1 MLDSELTTFGMVIKF
16 SLELEQRCI
25 ELYER
30 FMLLDDSHDSSLK
43 DHQRRVRILE
53 DVRREKLNEIML
65 EPIAGLTTADYNLSI
80 DLADDADAEKLRQ
93 ELIRL
98 EEQSGVFYRDISQK
112 VKSFSREITRIVER
126 MAKENHKLL
135 GRITQ

>member
-1 MLDSELTTFGMVIKF
+1 VLDSELTTFGMVIKF
-16 SLELEQRCI
+16 SLELEKRCI